1 MKILFLHGKESK
13 PGGKKVSHL
22 KRQGHVVINPY
33 LPSDDFIKSANIAQE
48 AFEFEDPD
56 IVVASSRGGAVA
68 MAIDTKKADV
78 VLIAPAWNHRDE
90 LNIPKSVQYTSPS
103 RAFILHC
110 RKDAVVSY
118 EDSEYLADV
127 LGTKIIECVKNH
139 RMSDDDALAMLAEI
153 VDSCK

>member
-13 PGGKKVSHL
+13 PGGKKVRHL
-22 KRQGHVVINPY
+22 ESQGHVVINPY
-33 LPSDDFIKSANIAQE
+33 LPSDDFIKSTNIAQE
-48 AFEFEDPD
+48 AFDFTDPD

-68 MAIDTKKADV
+68 MAMDTKKTDV

-90 LNIPKSVQYTSPS
+90 LDIPMSVQYTSPS

-110 RKDAVVSY
+110 KADDVVSY

-127 LGTKIIECVKNH
+127 LGTKIIECGKNH